1 MKKGI
6 ALLCALLLSTAA
18 LPKTTAFA
26 AETDTAASGDLNAD
40 GEFSIADV
48 VLLQKKL
55 LTVPDTVLAD
65 WQAGYLCAD
74 CKLDALDLGAMR
86 QALTAAP
93 PETPDTPDALEQ
105 LRGMDYETAVAK
117 GYIARAEYNYQISGA
132 LKQTAEEALGRALD
146 YSIDRFYLVIND
158 ALGLDDS
165 TRYLYHSGT
174 GMVFPITEDGVLR
187 RHGDLLFQRCQQAG
201 ESGGHGGN
209 LCQER
214 LCQKHESLPADR
226 RKNMAV

>member
-18 LPKTTAFA
+18 LPQTTALA

-55 LTVPDTVLAD
+55 LAVPDTVLAD
-65 WQAGYLCAD
+65 WQAGDLCAD
-74 CKLDALDLGAMR
+74 GKLDALDLGAMR

-93 PETPDTPDALEQ
+93 PEIPDTPDALEQ
-105 LRGMDYETAVAK
+105 LRGMNYETAVSK
-117 GYIARAEYNYQISGA
+117 GYIARAEYNYQISGT
-132 LKQTAEEALGRALD
+132 LKQTAEETLGRALD
-146 YSIDRFYLVIND
+146 YSIDRFYLVNND
-158 ALGLDDS
+158 TLGLDGS

-174 GMVFPITEDGVLR
+174 GTVFPITEETRMNCATWYWKGSKAALYGIDDNEEVQNEFLDASR
-187 RHGDLLFQRCQQAG
+187 R
-201 ESGGHGGN
+201 SII
-209 LCQER
+209 
-214 LCQKHESLPADR
+214 PA
-226 RKNMAV
+226 VPTSW